1 MEYINDIIISSIQL
15 YYYVTFICHF
25 FIYTSQVFTK
35 MDASSF
41 YGTRK
46 TNLQAVFPSYAE
58 DSDDGI
64 DSDDDVANPDYTPN
78 TTDAT
83 ECDVEERDDEYIDS
97 STMMDSNEGSSNQQ
111 LEGPSKMRKQNIV
124 VIEPN
129 DEPSED
135 NTSREHQWRKRD
147 IDNIY
152 PEEIEFTRPDDVL
165 TPYQYFSQF
174 FTPEMISLIT
184 YNTNLFS
191 VQEHSKGAFR
201 LCNFVSNF
209 LVAREKL
216 LRKLQAR
223 KIFRTRRGWIFI
235 AWIFIARNFIA
246 Q

>member
-1 MEYINDIIISSIQL
+1 
-15 YYYVTFICHF
+15 
-25 FIYTSQVFTK
+25 
-35 MDASSF
+35 MDAASF

-46 TNLQAVFPSYAE
+46 TNLQAVVPSYAE

-111 LEGPSKMRKQNIV
+111 LEGPSKMRQQNIV

-191 VQEHSKGAFR
+191 VQEHSKSINTDDNEIQKFLALLLIMG
-201 LCNFVSNF
+201 LCDLPAMDDYWNVQMKYD
-209 LVAREKL
+209 LVANEMSSKRLKL
-216 LRKLQAR
+216 LKRH
-223 KIFRTRRGWIFI
+223 IHFC
-235 AWIFIARNFIA
+235 
-246 Q
+246 